1 MLRFLVALT
10 ALLCLGLAP
19 AMAFAPHVGDRAAEL
34 TGRDVASRAMFK
46 LSEQAGRWVLVDYW
60 AST

>member
-1 MLRFLVALT
+1 
-10 ALLCLGLAP
+10 
-19 AMAFAPHVGDRAAEL
+19 MAFTPHVGDRAAEL